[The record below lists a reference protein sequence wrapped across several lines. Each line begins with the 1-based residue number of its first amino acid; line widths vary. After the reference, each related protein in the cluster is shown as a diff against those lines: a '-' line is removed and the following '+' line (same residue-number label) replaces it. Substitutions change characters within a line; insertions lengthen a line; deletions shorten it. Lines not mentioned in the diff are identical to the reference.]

1 MNTFQRLK
9 KTGSRLIAVLSF
21 LLAFQGIIAA
31 SSANASCVS
40 SEQIASITSG
50 SGTYITCG
58 GDDISYRIPI
68 SGTVVFGGVT
78 YSDIYAT
85 TNSVISFGSD
95 DDTYD
100 EFPSTP
106 SISLGARDW
115 VVDGFVRSNGSSS
128 NRTNIPNERSDEFM
142 TITINGDTFIV
153 DISARQYGDDDDD
166 DLRYDNPAG
175 YYYSS
180 DEITPPSGSPTRMV
194 LSFVRNANGELRI
207 RAFNSNDVESPYSR
221 SGCVLTED
229 ADPIT
234 LEECGIFEVTS
245 VEAVVQEV
253 VQEVV
258 KVNSLAATSPLVIS
272 QTKEAVICTGADLN
286 YMVQGVQAVTPTLT
300 TQTFSLSVDG
310 VVVAHKQT
318 LDSSASFDKRLLP
331 TSGVATCSQ
340 EATQGGSQVT
350 IRSEVSGALAEAEK
364 SRQIAVA
371 KIKSDFKI
379 HSQSLNSSKPEK
391 SSFESAVAYYAA
403 SKEWRSGLLAAQKE
417 RDTAIRA
424 AQIIEMDTAY
434 TIGMKVDLRP

>member
-1 MNTFQRLK
+1 MNAFQRVKNLGGK
-9 KTGSRLIAVLSF
+9 LLVLISF
-21 LLAFQGIIAA
+21 VLAFQGIIAA
-31 SSANASCVS
+31 SSANASCVTVD
-40 SEQIASITSG
+40 QIASITSG

-58 GDDISYRIPI
+58 GDDLAYRIPI

-78 YSDIYAT
+78 YSNIYAT
-85 TNSVISFGSD
+85 TNSVISFGSED
-95 DDTYD
+95 STYD

-115 VVDGFVRSNGSSS
+115 VVDGFVSADGSSENS
-128 NRTNIPNERSDEFM
+128 TGIPNERSDEFM

-153 DISARQYGDDDDD
+153 DISARQYGSNN
-166 DLRYDNPAG
+166 LTYDNPDG
-175 YYYSS
+175 YRYAAF
-180 DEITPPSGSPTRMV
+180 EQTTPTQAPTRMV

-207 RAFNSNDVESPYSR
+207 RAFNSNDVESAYSR
-221 SGCVLTED
+221 SGCVLIENEN
-229 ADPIT
+229 PIT

-245 VEAVVQEV
+245 VEAI

-272 QTKEAVICTGADLN
+272 QTKEAVICTGAGLN

-340 EATQGGSQVT
+340 EATQSGSQVT

-417 RDTAIRA
+417 RDAAIRA
-424 AQIIEMDTAY
+424 AEVLQMDTAY